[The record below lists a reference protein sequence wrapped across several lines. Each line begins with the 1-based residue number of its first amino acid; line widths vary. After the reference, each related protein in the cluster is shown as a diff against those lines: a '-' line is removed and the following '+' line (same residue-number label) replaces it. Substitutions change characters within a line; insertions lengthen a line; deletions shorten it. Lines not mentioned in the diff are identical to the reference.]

1 MSITRER
8 LIAAAA
14 LVLSVLVMA
23 TSVEVGRNAIEA
35 LLTAVTTYGTAVL
48 AAALAFALMGAPV
61 GIRPVLKATR
71 TVVAVAVVIG
81 LVLYGMAKSLWAVI
95 V

>member
-1 MSITRER
+1 MTVARER
-8 LIAAAA
+8 VIAAAA

-23 TSVEVGRNAIEA
+23 TSVEIGRDAIEA
-35 LLTAVTTYGTAVL
+35 LLTAATSYGAAVL
-48 AAALAFALMGAPV
+48 AAALVFALVGAPV

-81 LVLYGMAKSLWAVI
+81 LVLFGMGKAV
-95 V
+95 VEVCS